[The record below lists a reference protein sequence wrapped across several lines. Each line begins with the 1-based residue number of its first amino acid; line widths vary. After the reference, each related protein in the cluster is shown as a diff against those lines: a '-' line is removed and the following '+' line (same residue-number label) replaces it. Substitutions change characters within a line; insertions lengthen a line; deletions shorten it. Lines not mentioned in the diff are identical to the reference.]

1 MMNLL
6 RNANLLRRIIATSTL
21 FAMLVAPLCASIC
34 GSRACANLSSSQN
47 EECHSSL
54 AADNNG
60 PQTRLAAFRGCG
72 LQEFPSA
79 TLDEKSNSP
88 ERIKQASSVH
98 TSPNFFPAQSVYVQA
113 SGATHSRADRARGVT
128 NTSVQP
134 AVLRI

>member
-1 MMNLL
+1 MNVL
-6 RNANLLRRIIATSTL
+6 RNGNLVRRIIAISTL

-34 GSRACANLSSSQN
+34 GSRVCANLSSSQR
-47 EECHSSL
+47 EDCHSSL

-60 PQTRLAAFRGCG
+60 PQTRLAAIRGCG

-79 TLDEKSNSP
+79 TLNEKSNSP
-88 ERIKQASSVH
+88 GQVKQASAVH
-98 TSPNFFPAQSVYVQA
+98 TSPNFVAAQSVRVQV
-113 SGATHSRADRARGVT
+113 SGACYSRFDHERGVT